1 MAKEYFPQIGKI
13 PFEGKDSKNPLAFH
27 YYDADKVV
35 MGKTMKEWLR
45 FAMAWWHTLGQASAD
60 PFGGQTRSYEW
71 DKADNAVQRA
81 KDKMDAGFEIMNKL
95 GIEFFCFHDIDLVE
109 EGNSVEEYEA
119 NLKAI
124 TDYAQQKMAENPQI
138 KLLWGTANVF
148 GNKRYM
154 NGASTNPDF
163 DVVARAIVQIKNAI
177 DATIKLGGQNYVFW
191 GGREGYMSL
200 LNTDQKREKEH
211 MAMMLTM
218 ARDYARAKGFKGT
231 FLIEPKPMEPTKHQY
246 DVDTETVIGF
256 LKAHGLE
263 KDFKV
268 NIEVN
273 HATLAGH
280 TFEHELAC
288 AVDNGMLGSIDAN
301 RGDAQNGW
309 DTDQFPIDNYDLTMA
324 MLQIIRNGGL
334 GTGGTNFDAKMR
346 RNSTDPED
354 VFIAHISGMDAMARA
369 LENAAAIIEDGT
381 LCNMVKE
388 RYSSFDAG
396 KGKEFEEGKLTLE
409 DVYAYGKEVNEPKT
423 TSGKQELYETIV
435 ASLNKPFGNQ
445 YSIRRAAQLG
455 LGCSF
460 VFYVYPTCAFRYV
473 S

>member
-1 MAKEYFPQIGKI
+1 MAKEYFPEIGKI
-13 PFEGKDSKNPLAFH
+13 QFEGVESKNPMAFH
-27 YYDADKVV
+27 YYDAERVV
-35 MGKTMKEWLR
+35 AGKKMKDWMR
-45 FAMAWWHTLGQASAD
+45 FAMAWWHTLCAEGAD
-60 PFGGQTRSYEW
+60 QFGGGTKKFPWNEGATALEIAKH
-71 DKADNAVQRA
+71 KA
-81 KDKMDAGFEIMNKL
+81 DAGFEIMQKL
-95 GIEFFCFHDIDLVE
+95 GVEFFCFHDIDLID

-124 TDYAQQKMAENPQI
+124 TDYLQTKMNETGI
-138 KLLWGTANVF
+138 KLLWSTANVF

-177 DATIKLGGQNYVFW
+177 DAGIKLGAANYVFW

-211 MAMMLTM
+211 MATMLRM
-218 ARDYARAKGFKGT
+218 ARDYARSKGFTGT

-256 LKAHGLE
+256 LKAHGLD

-288 AVDNGMLGSIDAN
+288 AVDAGMLGSIDAN

-309 DTDQFPIDNYDLTMA
+309 DTDQFPIDNYELTQAWM
-324 MLQIIRNGGL
+324 QIVRNGGL
-334 GTGGTNFDAKMR
+334 GNGGTNFDAKTR
-346 RNSTDPED
+346 RNSTDLED
-354 VFIAHISGMDAMARA
+354 IFIAHISAMDACARA
-369 LENAAAIIEDGT
+369 LLNAVEILEKSEIPA
-381 LCNMVKE
+381 MVKA
-388 RYSSFDAG
+388 RYASFDSGMG
-396 KGKEFEEGKLTLE
+396 KDFEDGKLTFE
-409 DVYAYGKEVNEPKT
+409 QVYEYGKQVGEPKQ

-435 ASLNKPFGNQ
+435 ALYCK
-445 YSIRRAAQLG
+445 
-455 LGCSF
+455 
-460 VFYVYPTCAFRYV
+460 
-473 S
+473 